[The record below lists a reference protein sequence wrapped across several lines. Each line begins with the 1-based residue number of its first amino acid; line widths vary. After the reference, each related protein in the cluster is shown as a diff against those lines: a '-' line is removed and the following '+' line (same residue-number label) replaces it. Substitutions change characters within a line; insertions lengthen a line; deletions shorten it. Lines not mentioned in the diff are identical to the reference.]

1 MNRHTFCSPRRR
13 RYWAVAALVLG
24 NLSVGLAA
32 TARLDNSSTTESAL
46 RILPATDVEAFG
58 VNLPGG
64 PMPPF
69 EGGYAAPAAVL
80 LLAAGGLRVVARRVA
95 I

>member
-32 TARLDNSSTTESAL
+32 TAKLDNSSTTESAL
-46 RILPATDVEAFG
+46 TLPATDVEAFA

-64 PMPPF
+64 PMAPF

-80 LLAAGGLRVVARRVA
+80 LLAAGGLRVVTRRAA